1 MRTNIFIKIIFYVL
15 CRKLRN
21 KNYHKYSDFI
31 NNKINIDFLKL
42 IKFYVSSQIK
52 LMILVINLFT
62 NYFKKVKTNSKAKE
76 CKNNSD

>member
-1 MRTNIFIKIIFYVL
+1 MRTNIFIKIILYVL

-62 NYFKKVKTNSKAKE
+62 NYFKKVK
-76 CKNNSD
+76 KNYKFLQTEV